1 MHRSRGPDDR
11 CRDTADEAR
20 LDVGAAAA
28 YVGLRTAKEGPA
40 DEIAHTFDQRA
51 YSAAATVSALGR
63 SRSKRASAEAS
74 SRAVTITPPAPSA
87 VSRLTT
93 RPCR

>member
-40 DEIAHTFDQRA
+40 DEIAHTFD
-51 YSAAATVSALGR
+51 
-63 SRSKRASAEAS
+63 
-74 SRAVTITPPAPSA
+74 
-87 VSRLTT
+87 
-93 RPCR
+93 